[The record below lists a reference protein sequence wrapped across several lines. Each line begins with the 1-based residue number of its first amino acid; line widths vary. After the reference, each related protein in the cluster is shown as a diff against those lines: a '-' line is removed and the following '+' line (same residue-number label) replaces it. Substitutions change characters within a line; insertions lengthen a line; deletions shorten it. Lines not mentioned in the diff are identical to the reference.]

1 MDEQTRLNLEQRLE
15 DVLRRDLGAIPVRP
29 FAMYSRSSRAAI
41 VHPIRRMFSIAGA
54 AAVVAVVI
62 LVALAAAFAL
72 RELKPTPA
80 TVPVPSTTPSASPS
94 SAASVQPSAAA
105 PVALPTPVEAGAITG
120 RILYNAGFIPALTV
134 YAINTADQARSFF
147 VQRPRFAEGQGPN
160 DRATYSITGVAPGTY
175 WVVAWRDS
183 DPTATNQPGLYS
195 QFVVRCVQP
204 ALAGVSPPP
213 PECNNSQTAD
223 HTLVPVT
230 VRSGETVSRIDV
242 GDWSY
247 DQASYPPR
255 PTADSGLVNVCGAF
269 NAYMPASSGRNA
281 VLSMGTPSGLMNF
294 ELVLSGTVPPDLQQ
308 NGAQLVRLTG
318 RRVQGIN
325 TVADYN
331 VARVTSCSP

>member
-1 MDEQTRLNLEQRLE
+1 MTTR
-15 DVLRRDLGAIPVRP
+15 
-29 FAMYSRSSRAAI
+29 RSLATL
-41 VHPIRRMFSIAGA
+41 
-54 AAVVAVVI
+54 AAVVLILVVGVVALYAVRSQEPTLVLVPPSTPTATTAVVI
-62 LVALAAAFAL
+62 S
-72 RELKPTPA
+72 TPA
-80 TVPVPSTTPSASPS
+80 VAATAPATSAPP
-94 SAASVQPSAAA
+94 AAGV
-105 PVALPTPVEAGAITG
+105 ITG
-120 RILYNAGFIPALTV
+120 RIVYNAGFIPALTV

-160 DRATYSITGVAPGTY
+160 DRSTYSITGVAPGTY

-204 ALAGVSPPP
+204 SQAGAPLP
-213 PECNNSQTAD
+213 PECNNSRTAD

-308 NGAQLVRLTG
+308 NGAQLVRLSG
-318 RRVQGIN
+318 RRVQGVN
-325 TVADYN
+325 TLADYD
-331 VARVTSCSP
+331 VVRATSCSSP

>member
-1 MDEQTRLNLEQRLE
+1 MANQDKDLTHLF
-15 DVLRRDLGAIPVRP
+15 VRDLDDIPLPPRDKWRPTPRKESQVMKTSRYVLYAGAI
-29 FAMYSRSSRAAI
+29 
-41 VHPIRRMFSIAGA
+41 
-54 AAVVAVVI
+54 
-62 LVALAAAFAL
+62 
-72 RELKPTPA
+72 A
-80 TVPVPSTTPSASPS
+80 TVLVIALIASFQLRGSNQVAASPS
-94 SAASVQPSAAA
+94 PTASATTSPAPTASATPAVDTSAPPAA
-105 PVALPTPVEAGAITG
+105 GVVTG
-120 RILYNAGFIPALTV
+120 RIVYNAGFIPALTV
-134 YAINTADQARSFF
+134 YAINVADQARSFF
-147 VQRPRFAEGQGPN
+147 VQRPRFAEGQGPD

-175 WVVAWRDS
+175 WVVAWWDS
-183 DPTATNQPGLYS
+183 DATATTKPGLYS

-204 ALAGVSPPP
+204 SLAGVSPLP
-213 PECNNSQTAD
+213 PECSNSRTAD

-281 VLSMGTPSGLMNF
+281 VLSMDTPSGVMNF
-294 ELVLSGTVPPDLQQ
+294 ELVLNGTVPPDLQQ

-331 VARVTSCSP
+331 VVRVSSCSAP

>member
-1 MDEQTRLNLEQRLE
+1 VATR
-15 DVLRRDLGAIPVRP
+15 
-29 FAMYSRSSRAAI
+29 RSVATL
-41 VHPIRRMFSIAGA
+41 
-54 AAVVAVVI
+54 AAVLLILAVGVGV
-62 LVALAAAFAL
+62 LYAV
-72 RELKPTPA
+72 RSQEPTRVF
-80 TVPVPSTTPSASPS
+80 VPPSTPTATAVTATSTPTATATAPSPT
-94 SAASVQPSAAA
+94 
-105 PVALPTPVEAGAITG
+105 VAGVITG
-120 RILYNAGFIPALTV
+120 RIVYNAGFIPALTV

-147 VQRPRFAEGQGPN
+147 VQRPRFAEGQGPD
-160 DRATYSITGVAPGTY
+160 DRATFSITGVAPGTY
-175 WVVAWRDS
+175 WVVAWRNS
-183 DPTATNQPGLYS
+183 DPSTPDRPGLYS

-204 ALAGVSPPP
+204 SLAGVSPLP
-213 PECNNSQTAD
+213 PECSNSRTGD
-223 HTLVPVT
+223 HSLVPVT

-247 DQASYPPR
+247 DQATYPPR

-269 NAYMPASSGRNA
+269 NAYMPASSSRNA

-331 VARVTSCSP
+331 VTRVTSCTSP

>member
-1 MDEQTRLNLEQRLE
+1 MKTRAL
-15 DVLRRDLGAIPVRP
+15 ATI
-29 FAMYSRSSRAAI
+29 AI
-41 VHPIRRMFSIAGA
+41 VLLIIVAGYGLLY
-54 AAVVAVVI
+54 AVRSQVPPTSVTT
-62 LVALAAAFAL
+62 
-72 RELKPTPA
+72 PTPTTSPASPTPTALLA
-80 TVPVPSTTPSASPS
+80 TAAPSTPAP
-94 SAASVQPSAAA
+94 AAGV
-105 PVALPTPVEAGAITG
+105 VTG
-120 RILYNAGFIPALTV
+120 RVLYQAGFIPAVTV
-134 YAINTADQARSFF
+134 YAINVADQARSFF
-147 VQRPRFAEGQGPN
+147 VQRPRFAEGQGPD

-175 WVVAWRDS
+175 YVVAWRDS

-195 QFVVRCVQP
+195 QFVVRCVQ
-204 ALAGVSPPP
+204 AAMAGVSPLPL
-213 PECNNSQTAD
+213 ECNNSRTGD
-223 HTLVPVT
+223 HSLVPVT

-255 PTADSGLVNVCGAF
+255 PAAHSSLVDVCGPF

-281 VLSMGTPSGLMNF
+281 VLSMGVSGELPIRSPSGLMNF

-331 VARVTSCSP
+331 VVRVGSCSAP

>member
-1 MDEQTRLNLEQRLE
+1 MVGPGVRGTLPVMKGRTIAASL
-15 DVLRRDLGAIPVRP
+15 VLALTLGACATSAVPSPTPTPTASPATAIPATP
-29 FAMYSRSSRAAI
+29 PATPAPSTPA
-41 VHPIRRMFSIAGA
+41 P
-54 AAVVAVVI
+54 VVAGV
-62 LVALAAAFAL
+62 
-72 RELKPTPA
+72 
-80 TVPVPSTTPSASPS
+80 
-94 SAASVQPSAAA
+94 
-105 PVALPTPVEAGAITG
+105 ITG
-120 RILYNAGFIPALTV
+120 RIAYNAGFIPALTV
-134 YAINTADQARSFF
+134 YAIDTADQARSFF
-147 VQRPRFAEGQGPN
+147 VQRPRFAEGQGPD

-204 ALAGVSPPP
+204 SLAGVSPLP
-213 PECNNSQTAD
+213 PECGNSRTGD
-223 HTLVPVT
+223 HSLVPVT

-255 PTADSGLVNVCGAF
+255 PTADSGVVNVCGQL
-269 NAYMPASSGRNA
+269 NAYQGDTGKDGKPQDII
-281 VLSMGTPSGLMNF
+281 LSLKTTTGF
-294 ELVLSGTVPPDLQQ
+294 VDYRLVLSGTVPPDLQQ

-331 VARVTSCSP
+331 VVRVGSCSAP